1 MDPLAAFSKV
11 CLTAFIIFVF
21 FWIRTPSGEYY
32 ETVDRVR
39 MQKKTA
45 FGICA
50 VIMLIGWIYL
60 KTL

>member
-1 MDPLAAFSKV
+1 MDPAETYSTI
-11 CLTAFIIFVF
+11 CLTAFIVLVF

-45 FGICA
+45 YGICA
-50 VIMLIGWIYL
+50 VVMLIGWIYG